1 MLCFVY
7 TRDVVRDTA
16 NATAVRSLK
25 RRDPKSC
32 ERTGR
37 LVVRVFAANAF
48 SSGSLSR
55 LSRFR
60 ALGCLVLLLG
70 SGCATLPDTKPFAE
84 ATVALRG
91 AVQSSGAAVVSEL
104 KMTQLPNAAQQAA
117 TLESAWTERNRAMSA
132 LVEYASSLESITAAG
147 EGGAGA
153 AKKVFDAAGELV
165 SALGASSFGAGA
177 GVQLARDT
185 FVFANEQIAKARA
198 AKSLEESLAA
208 LQPAIDRVA
217 QLFATDFTALH
228 QLAVLALRA
237 ERDAL
242 QSANERE
249 IAYRNQLLVTRR
261 TLMPSIQTELG
272 EKKSPL
278 ALSAAKE
285 LEQVD
290 ELLAHTETWFN
301 GYKQEE
307 AAIQN
312 RERLTRELIATTRS
326 AFEDWSAVHQRMLTA
341 VRTKRIP
348 DAAEVIVAAG
358 QIKTLV
364 ERYRSL

>member
-1 MLCFVY
+1 MPS
-7 TRDVVRDTA
+7 
-16 NATAVRSLK
+16 SL
-25 RRDPKSC
+25 P
-32 ERTGR
+32 
-37 LVVRVFAANAF
+37 
-48 SSGSLSR
+48 SR
-55 LSRFR
+55 LRTLWCL
-60 ALGCLVLLLG
+60 ALLFC
-70 SGCATLPDTKPFAE
+70 SACATLPETKPFSD

-104 KMTQLPNAAQQAA
+104 KMTQLPNATEQAA
-117 TLESAWTERNRAMSA
+117 TLESAWKERNKAMSA
-132 LVEYASSLESITAAG
+132 LVEYAASLEAITVAG

-153 AKKVFDAAGELV
+153 AKKVFDAAEGLV
-165 SALGASSFGAGA
+165 SALGATSFGAGA
-177 GVQLARDT
+177 GVQLVRDT

-198 AKSLEESLAA
+198 ARSLEASLAA

-217 QLFATDFTALH
+217 QLFATDLTALH
-228 QLAVLALRA
+228 QLAILSLRA

-261 TLMPSIQTELG
+261 TLMPSIQSELG

-290 ELLAHTETWFN
+290 ALLAHTETWFN

-307 AAIQN
+307 AAIQS
-312 RERLTRELIATTRS
+312 RERLARELIATTRS
-326 AFEDWSAVHQRMLTA
+326 AFEDWAAAHERMLAA

-348 DAAEVIVAAG
+348 SAAEVIDAAA
-358 QIKTLV
+358 QIKALV

>member
-1 MLCFVY
+1 
-7 TRDVVRDTA
+7 
-16 NATAVRSLK
+16 
-25 RRDPKSC
+25 
-32 ERTGR
+32 
-37 LVVRVFAANAF
+37 
-48 SSGSLSR
+48 
-55 LSRFR
+55 
-60 ALGCLVLLLG
+60 LLLA

-153 AKKVFDAAGELV
+153 ARKVFDAAGELV

-228 QLAVLALRA
+228 QLAILALRA

-358 QIKTLV
+358 QIKALV